1 MLPEQPG
8 VLALLVKPLWLSK
21 LSPDIFLP
29 ILAFPFPGQLSP
41 LPNFGGPGAEA
52 VLAAAGPCTLPGLWG
67 ARAHE
72 LGKGA
77 VRSR

>member
-1 MLPEQPG
+1 MLLGQPG
-8 VLALLVKPLWLSK
+8 VLALLAKPLWLSK

-29 ILAFPFPGQLSP
+29 ILALPLPGQLSP
-41 LPNFGGPGAEA
+41 SPNFGGPGAEA
-52 VLAAAGPCTLPGLWG
+52 ELAAAGPCALPGLRG
-67 ARAHE
+67 AGAHE